1 MKRKSNAR
9 SARALAIATTVA
21 ATLIVSPAAEAA
33 VTALPPHSADVAGK
47 SIGEWTNAWWQW
59 AFSLGAINNPFKED
73 SQAAADNGQA
83 GPVFFLAGTAG
94 GTVRRNFNVP
104 ADKYLLVPLLNYEC
118 SSLEGNGTTEP
129 ALRTCA
135 NYGIDLVDSLTA
147 TGIANVSNTFSS
159 LSTFREETPLGTT
172 FSFDVVPGNAFGV
185 PPGKANDAVA
195 DGYWLMLA
203 PVGIGQ
209 ETIRIS
215 YGGGLSEFDFST
227 LVELNVPEPAS
238 LALVAAGLICLAGMR
253 RRAA

>member
-9 SARALAIATTVA
+9 STRALAIATTLA
-21 ATLIVSPAAEAA
+21 ATLIVSPAAEAT
-33 VTALPPHSADVAGK
+33 VTALAPDSVVAGK
-47 SIGEWTNAWWQW
+47 SIGEWADAWWQW
-59 AFSLGAINNPFKED
+59 AFSLGATDNPFTD
-73 SQAAADNGQA
+73 NSQAAADNGQS
-83 GPVFFLAGTAG
+83 GPVFFLAGTSG
-94 GTVRRNFNVP
+94 GTVRRSFNVP

-118 SSLEGNGTTEP
+118 SSLEGNGTTEA

-135 NYGIDLVDSLTA
+135 NDGIDLVDSLTA

-159 LSTFREETPLGTT
+159 LSAFREETPLGTT

-185 PPGKANDAVA
+185 PQGTADFAVA

-203 PVGIGQ
+203 PVGLGQ

-215 YGGGLSEFDFST
+215 YGGGLSAFEFST
-227 LVELNVPEPAS
+227 LVALNVPEPAS
-238 LALVAAGLICLAGMR
+238 LALAAAGLIGLAGMR